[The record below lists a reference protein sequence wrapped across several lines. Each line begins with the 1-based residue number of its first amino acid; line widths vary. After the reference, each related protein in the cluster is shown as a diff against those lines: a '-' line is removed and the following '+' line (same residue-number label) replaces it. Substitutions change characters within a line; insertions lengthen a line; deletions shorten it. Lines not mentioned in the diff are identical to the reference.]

1 MQAKP
6 SFAPGF
12 WPTGGSEWAA
22 EWAVQ
27 FGRVVPKWPEA

>member
-6 SFAPGF
+6 SSAPGL

-22 EWAVQ
+22 EWAAQ
-27 FGRVVPKWPEA
+27 FIRVVPKWPEA